1 MTKLHYGPLLDIK
14 RYGKRTAV
22 HSAAEI
28 WTGTGVVAGFGALVL
43 LKRRGPLAK
52 LATTAYMEIHGA
64 GRQPSLR
71 ILPPSPALF
80 CCYAQALD
88 ATGR

>member
-28 WTGTGVVAGFGALVL
+28 WTGTGVVAGFGALAL

-52 LATTAYMEIHGA
+52 LATTAYYGDTWSGA
-64 GRQPSLR
+64 AA
-71 ILPPSPALF
+71 LP
-80 CCYAQALD
+80 
-88 ATGR
+88 

>member
-1 MTKLHYGPLLDIK
+1 MAKLPYGPRLDIE

-22 HSAAEI
+22 HSAAES

-52 LATTAYMEIHGA
+52 LATTAYMEINGA
-64 GRQPSLR
+64 GRQPSL
-71 ILPPSPALF
+71 ITLPPSPALF